1 MKWMTHH
8 AAGTFVV
15 KLTSQTPVPETEDP
29 TIGRMLSDKEFLGDL
44 AGASKGQMISTMGEV
59 KGSAGYVAME
69 RVTGSLNSRAGSFAL
84 QHTGTMARGV
94 PSLSVT
100 VVPDTGTGG
109 LAGLTGSMTIQI
121 DAGKHSYTF
130 DYTLPEEE

>member
-1 MKWMTHH
+1 MIWMTHH
-8 AAGTFVV
+8 ATGTFVV
-15 KLTSQTPVPETEDP
+15 KLTPQTPVPETEDA
-29 TIGRMLSDKEFLGDL
+29 TIGRMLIDKQFFGDL
-44 AGASKGQMISTMGEV
+44 EGASKGQMISTMGEV

-69 RVTGSLNSRAGSFAL
+69 RVNGSLNGRAGSFAL

-109 LAGLTGSMTIQI
+109 LAGLTGYMRIQN
-121 DAGKHSYTF
+121 DAGKHSYTL
-130 DYTLPEEE
+130 DYTLPEEG